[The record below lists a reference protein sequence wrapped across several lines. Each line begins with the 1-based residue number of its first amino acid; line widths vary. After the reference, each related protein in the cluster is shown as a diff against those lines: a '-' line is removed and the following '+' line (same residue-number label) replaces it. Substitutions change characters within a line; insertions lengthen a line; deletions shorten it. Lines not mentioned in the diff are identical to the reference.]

1 MITPIAPQTEVN
13 AILPRMGDLRLAKAF
28 LVAAILSGVALRGQT
43 SAMAPEDVVRRDALV
58 KPGFDDLKKGDAAGA
73 LAALQPAL
81 AAFPN
86 DAKVLML
93 SGEAAMESQQNQV
106 ALGLFERA
114 LAEKPPDEWQVRF
127 ALMQLQA
134 RLAQWK
140 EFDANLAALKAAKKA
155 GNPQLDSPG
164 FVVDEFEAGG
174 QKVTVAYYPLLAGK
188 YHTLY
193 RFILPRPAQIDT
205 SASMNAGGGD
215 RCKDPNFRPYLDLES
230 DDVDQSM
237 HPELA
242 KKGDRVYSLDT
253 YPAPCSQ
260 GLIQFYMG
268 EPKYEVL
275 RAKVIEL
282 LDKNAKK

>member
-1 MITPIAPQTEVN
+1 MITPIAPQTQFN
-13 AILPRMGDLRLAKAF
+13 AILPRMGDLRFAKAL
-28 LVAAILSGVALRGQT
+28 LVTAILSGVAASAQT
-43 SAMAPEDVVRRDALV
+43 PALSPEQVVRRDALV
-58 KPGFDDLKKGDAAGA
+58 QPGLDDLKKGDASGA
-73 LAALQPAL
+73 LAALEPAL